1 RDRADK
7 QQPYNLK
14 VAWPTSTTKTTNT
27 SGKIYD
33 IGYLQL
39 LQADQIRGLTYGG
52 SSPIPGRRV
61 LAQPMHEPVVD
72 NLPTTNAPV
81 GSIKIGDDGSLA
93 AFVPARRAMT
103 WHLTDT
109 NGASVVK
116 ERYWVTFQPG
126 EIRTCTSCHGL
137 NSKDQANQNFPTNPP
152 MALRDLL
159 RYWKTQNIPLV
170 EMQTNGNSN
179 FLALTFKRQLA
190 ATNLTHTVEVS
201 DDLSNWLAGSTYFAT
216 NIASATTNTT
226 EVSRIGTNIE
236 TIVVRDN
243 VSVDSAPQRFMRVRI
258 NAP

>member
-1 RDRADK
+1 ADK

-52 SSPIPGRRV
+52 GTPIPGRRV
-61 LAQPMHEPVVD
+61 LAQPLHDPVAD

-81 GSIKIGDDGSLA
+81 GSIKIGDDGSVA
-93 AFVPARRAMT
+93 AFIPARRAMT

-159 RYWKTQNIPLV
+159 RYWKTENIPV
-170 EMQTNGNSN
+170 VGTQTNGITN

-201 DDLSNWLAGSTYFAT
+201 DDLSNWLAGSTYSVT
-216 NIASATTNTT
+216 NLVPDTTNTT
-226 EVSRIGTNIE
+226 EVSRNGTNIE

-243 VSVDSAPQRFMRVRI
+243 VPMDSAGKRFMRVRVSS
-258 NAP
+258 P